1 MFLFTVTCKT
11 EPITSISKNNRA
23 LNRMQ
28 VGTRLG
34 TKYVGSGWVVKTK
47 MRKSKLD
54 TKLFQTYPSTTNYKV
69 LRNDKHYYQS
79 VKVYSCANRKP
90 VKTKGKSCPTT
101 V

>member
-47 MRKSKLD
+47 IRKKQIRD
-54 TKLFQTYPSTTNYKV
+54 QIGIYVPTNFKV
-69 LRNDKHYYQS
+69 LGKDKQYYQS
-79 VKVYSCANRKP
+79 VKIPSLCQQ
-90 VKTKGKSCPTT
+90 KTR
-101 V
+101 